1 MSFDIYK
8 AFCNLSAA
16 FGPSG
21 RETDA
26 IQAIREV
33 TADNVQDIG
42 DWNHHI
48 DTMNNLVYHRKG
60 SGKKILLA
68 AHMDSIGI
76 VVTHID
82 DKGFAR
88 FAQVGGFMLGD
99 LIDRRVRFQN
109 GTRGVIS
116 FEEKTEFSKLGFD
129 NLFLDIGA
137 ANKEEAE
144 KLIQVGDFAVY
155 DEQPHKQGDVVC
167 APYLDNRIGC
177 VTLIGVMA
185 QLAELPCDSDV
196 YVAFTAQEEVG
207 LRGAQTAAFA
217 IQPEYAIVVDVT
229 DTGDLPERKYPMA
242 VKMGEGP
249 AVKIMDH
256 SVICDQQVKQTLYRV
271 AQENDIPVQRE
282 IMEFGGT
289 DTGAIQR
296 TAGGVK
302 AGAVSIPTRYIHS
315 AAEMANLRDVEQAI
329 RLIAHAVSDGMDK
342 T

>member
-1 MSFDIYK
+1 MSFDIYE

-21 RETDA
+21 RETDT

-33 TADNVQDIG
+33 TADNVQNIG

-48 DTMNNLVYHRKG
+48 DTMNNLIYHRKG

-137 ANKEEAE
+137 ANKEEA
-144 KLIQVGDFAVY
+144 
-155 DEQPHKQGDVVC
+155 
-167 APYLDNRIGC
+167 
-177 VTLIGVMA
+177 
-185 QLAELPCDSDV
+185 
-196 YVAFTAQEEVG
+196 
-207 LRGAQTAAFA
+207 
-217 IQPEYAIVVDVT
+217 
-229 DTGDLPERKYPMA
+229 
-242 VKMGEGP
+242 
-249 AVKIMDH
+249 
-256 SVICDQQVKQTLYRV
+256 
-271 AQENDIPVQRE
+271 
-282 IMEFGGT
+282 
-289 DTGAIQR
+289 
-296 TAGGVK
+296 
-302 AGAVSIPTRYIHS
+302 
-315 AAEMANLRDVEQAI
+315 
-329 RLIAHAVSDGMDK
+329 
-342 T
+342 

>member
-1 MSFDIYK
+1 MSFDIYE

-21 RETDA
+21 RETDT

-48 DTMNNLVYHRKG
+48 DTMNNLIYHRKG

-99 LIDRRVRFQN
+99 LIDRRVCFQN

-116 FEEKTEFSKLGFD
+116 FEEKTEFSKLGF
-129 NLFLDIGA
+129 
-137 ANKEEAE
+137 
-144 KLIQVGDFAVY
+144 
-155 DEQPHKQGDVVC
+155 
-167 APYLDNRIGC
+167 DNRIGC

-217 IQPEYAIVVDVT
+217 IQPEYAIAVDVT

-249 AVKIMDH
+249 TVKIMDH
-256 SVICDQQVKQTLYRV
+256 SVICDQQVKQALYRV

-302 AGAVSIPTRYIHS
+302 VGAVSIPTRYIHS